1 MYVQI
6 SFFLRWTDVF
16 ITCKLLIKFKKVCY
30 NLIVLENIVGGA
42 MMEIK
47 KVLVSQ
53 LKPAPYNPR
62 FMPEHEKEALK
73 KSIKEFGLV
82 EPLVYNK
89 QTGHVVGGNQ
99 RLIALKELGFTEVE
113 VVEVD
118 LPLKKEKA
126 LNLALNRINGQWD
139 NEQLALILKELDENL
154 QELTGFEKVEIEDL
168 LNSLRPPEEVLKS
181 HFGEDGIIFT
191 NQRPSTS
198 NRETSDVEAVE
209 EEEIV
214 ITVYCPASKL
224 EMFTKALHTYGF
236 RYEL

>member
-1 MYVQI
+1 
-6 SFFLRWTDVF
+6 
-16 ITCKLLIKFKKVCY
+16 
-30 NLIVLENIVGGA
+30 

-47 KVLVSQ
+47 KVSVSQ

-73 KSIKEFGLV
+73 RSIKEFGLV

-89 QTGHVVGGNQ
+89 RTGHVVGGNQ

-126 LNLALNRINGQWD
+126 LNLALNRISGQWD
-139 NEQLALILKELDENL
+139 NEQLALILKELDKNL
-154 QELTGFEKVEIEDL
+154 QELTGFEPVEIEDL
-168 LNSLRPPEEVLKS
+168 INSLLPPQEFFNQKIGKGNYTFEQTT
-181 HFGEDGIIFT
+181 ED
-191 NQRPSTS
+191 
-198 NRETSDVEAVE
+198 
-209 EEEIV
+209 EEIENENEDIIK
-214 ITVYCPASKL
+214 ITVYCPSEKL
-224 EMFTKALHTYGF
+224 DMFKKALETYGF

>member
-1 MYVQI
+1 M
-6 SFFLRWTDVF
+6 
-16 ITCKLLIKFKKVCY
+16 CY

-89 QTGHVVGGNQ
+89 RTGHVVGGNQ
-99 RLIALKELGFTEVE
+99 RLQVLKELGFEEVE
-113 VVEVD
+113 VVEVN

-126 LNLALNRINGQWD
+126 LNLALNRIVGQWD

-168 LNSLRPPEEVLKS
+168 LNSLLPPEEVLKS

-191 NQRPSTS
+191 NQRPS
-198 NRETSDVEAVE
+198 NRETSEGEAVE

-224 EMFTKALHTYGF
+224 EMFTEALRKYGF

>member
-1 MYVQI
+1 
-6 SFFLRWTDVF
+6 
-16 ITCKLLIKFKKVCY
+16 
-30 NLIVLENIVGGA
+30 
-42 MMEIK
+42 MEIK
-47 KVLVSQ
+47 KVPITQ
-53 LKPAPYNPR
+53 LKFAPYNPR
-62 FMPEHEKEALK
+62 HLPEHEKQALK
-73 KSIKEFGLV
+73 RSISEFGLV

-89 QTGHVVGGNQ
+89 RTGHIVGGNQ
-99 RLIALKELGFTEVE
+99 RLQVLKELGFKEVE

-118 LPLKKEKA
+118 LPLEKEKA
-126 LNLALNRINGQWD
+126 LNLALNRIVGQWD

-168 LNSLRPPEEVLKS
+168 LNSLLPPEEVLKS

-191 NQRPSTS
+191 NQRPS

>member
-1 MYVQI
+1 
-6 SFFLRWTDVF
+6 
-16 ITCKLLIKFKKVCY
+16 
-30 NLIVLENIVGGA
+30 
-42 MMEIK
+42 MEIK

-89 QTGHVVGGNQ
+89 RTGHVVGGNQ
-99 RLIALKELGFTEVE
+99 RLQVLKELGFEEVE
-113 VVEVD
+113 VVEVN

-126 LNLALNRINGQWD
+126 LNLALNRIVGQWD

-168 LNSLRPPEEVLKS
+168 LNSLLPPEEVLKS

-191 NQRPSTS
+191 NQRPS
-198 NRETSDVEAVE
+198 NRETSEGEAVE